1 MPISTVWILK
11 YVHQCYVKWFW
22 TISSLGAPVFSRV
35 ASPLFSPTSLGSLE
49 IFVRETGKVNRSYRP
64 SVDGGIYYIQKEY
77 SMRGQLLNLLRWEIK
92 FINSVDETNSPYQ
105 CSAKVL
111 RNLAM
116 IKKKNDFFSRGS
128 AKITE
133 KLPPKEKEYKDRLI
147 TGYFRV
153 RTNQPSPSFLSCK
166 LENKKNLVASMHQ
179 KRMT

>member
-1 MPISTVWILK
+1 MLISTVWILK

-92 FINSVDETNSPYQ
+92 FINSVDETNSPCQ

-111 RNLAM
+111 RNLAI
-116 IKKKNDFFSRGS
+116 IKKKTFFLSRERENHLKVASKG
-128 AKITE
+128 
-133 KLPPKEKEYKDRLI
+133 KEYKDRLI

>member
-35 ASPLFSPTSLGSLE
+35 PSPLFSPTSLGSLE

-92 FINSVDETNSPYQ
+92 FINSVDETNSPCQ

-111 RNLAM
+111 RNLAI
-116 IKKKNDFFSRGS
+116 IKKKKNVFFVEGARKS
-128 AKITE
+128 
-133 KLPPKEKEYKDRLI
+133 PK
-147 TGYFRV
+147 
-153 RTNQPSPSFLSCK
+153 SC
-166 LENKKNLVASMHQ
+166 LQRKKNTRTALSLVISELELINQVLHFLVVN
-179 KRMT
+179 

>member
-1 MPISTVWILK
+1 MLISTVWILK

-92 FINSVDETNSPYQ
+92 FINSVDETNSPCQ

-111 RNLAM
+111 RNLAI
-116 IKKKNDFFSRGS
+116 IKKKNVFFVEGAR
-128 AKITE
+128 K
-133 KLPPKEKEYKDRLI
+133 PPK
-147 TGYFRV
+147 
-153 RTNQPSPSFLSCK
+153 SC
-166 LENKKNLVASMHQ
+166 LQRKKNTRTALSLVISELELINQVLHFLVVN
-179 KRMT
+179 